1 MIADLLLQTP
11 RNPFVITLVWYPK
24 GSNYIKFSCVHN
36 IILHK
41 SVISVFEQVSIMDIL
56 MFTKFN
62 DGQYEVDQVSISN
75 PFLECWCFQRS
86 ASLQMEVLQE
96 PFASQSTTV
105 ALQLCSVST
114 YMPAY
119 VNDKCFFTFTLNV
132 Q

>member
-1 MIADLLLQTP
+1 MLI
-11 RNPFVITLVWYPK
+11 
-24 GSNYIKFSCVHN
+24 
-36 IILHK
+36 
-41 SVISVFEQVSIMDIL
+41 ISVLEQVSIMDIL

-105 ALQLCSVST
+105 ALQLCSVK
-114 YMPAY
+114 YVY
-119 VNDKCFFTFTLNV
+119 VNDKCFFLLTCFKCINKCAINHL
-132 Q
+132 

>member
-1 MIADLLLQTP
+1 MHI
-11 RNPFVITLVWYPK
+11 
-24 GSNYIKFSCVHN
+24 

-62 DGQYEVDQVSISN
+62 DDGQYEVDQVSISSN

-86 ASLQMEVLQE
+86 ASLQMEILQE

-119 VNDKCFFTFTLNV
+119 VNDKCFFYFTLNV